1 MKKFTLILLA
11 QAICFSLFSQII
23 PNGGFENWS
32 SSDPDNWK
40 SSNFMIPSSV
50 TKSTA
55 SYSGANAAKL
65 ETKTYTFTAAPG
77 TLTLGKI
84 TQNGFSA
91 NITGG
96 IPFTSRPDSMVGY
109 YKNSL
114 QSGDA
119 SYFGVGLFKR
129 NTTNNALD
137 TIAVGKITKNVTAS
151 NFTRFA
157 VPLNYRSVETPDT
170 MNILLMSS
178 ANIVTAIVG
187 TTLYVDDL
195 SFVYNSSGISF
206 QIPVNTGSL
215 KYYPNPN
222 NGNYL
227 IVESEKADRIEILNA
242 LGQVVR
248 NVLITDIKTTINI
261 EDLSTGTYFVK
272 AINNK
277 NSEIRKLIITR

>member
-1 MKKFTLILLA
+1 MKKFTLIVLVFVSSYSVFG
-11 QAICFSLFSQII
+11 QTV

-50 TKSTA
+50 TKSTSA
-55 SYSGANAAKL
+55 NSGSNAAKL

-77 TLTLGKI
+77 SLTLGKI

-91 NITGG
+91 NVTGG
-96 IPFTSRPDSMVGY
+96 VPFTARPDSLVGY

-129 NTTNNALD
+129 TNGVLD
-137 TIAVGKITKNVTAS
+137 TIALGKMTKNSTVA
-151 NFTRFA
+151 NFTRFSL
-157 VPLNYRSVETPDT
+157 PLTYRSSETPDT

-178 ANIVTAIVG
+178 ANILSALVG
-187 TTLYVDDL
+187 TVLYIDDL
-195 SFVYNSSGISF
+195 SFIYNPAGISF

-215 KYYPNPN
+215 KYYPNPA
-222 NGNYL
+222 GSYL
-227 IVESEKADRIEILNA
+227 IVETEKSNAIQILNA
-242 LGQVVR
+242 LGQVIKNFDTDDLKVNI
-248 NVLITDIKTTINI
+248 NV
-261 EDLSTGTYFVK
+261 EDLPTGTYFVR
-272 AINNK
+272 AINK
-277 NSEIRKLIITR
+277 KESITKKLVISR